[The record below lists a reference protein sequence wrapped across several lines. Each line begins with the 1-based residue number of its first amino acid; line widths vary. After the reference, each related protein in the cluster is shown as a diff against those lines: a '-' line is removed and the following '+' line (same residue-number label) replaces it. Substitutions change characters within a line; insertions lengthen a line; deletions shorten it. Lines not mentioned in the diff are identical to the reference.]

1 MVDHPLVRL
10 QLKAPGIQGSTL
22 VIQNRRIF
30 FILVFQYVFD
40 RVQPVTKHEYGTVTI
55 RARRPVSS
63 RLRKTTMEEE

>member
-1 MVDHPLVRL
+1 
-10 QLKAPGIQGSTL
+10 L

-30 FILVFQYVFD
+30 FILVFQHVFD